1 MLYIARRPKIVLPP
15 LRLVDA
21 LVASGGSAFLLPIF
35 EHDENPG
42 ENVFL
47 AIRIRS
53 AQAVALAADAIKERE
68 VRGEGEGTE
77 RVAGVI
83 KHIGL
88 YSARGGRPYCQ
99 PERRPTFSRPGWVKD
114 AAEMKKEDGGYEKSE
129 TRKLPAP

>member
-15 LRLVDA
+15 LHLVDA

-53 AQAVALAADAIKERE
+53 AQAVALAAADAIKERE

-77 RVAGVI
+77 RVAGAI

-88 YSARGGRPYCQ
+88 YSARVREPILL
-99 PERRPTFSRPGWVKD
+99 
-114 AAEMKKEDGGYEKSE
+114 AA
-129 TRKLPAP
+129 